1 MKFKPLTRKD
11 FADTT
16 CYNALMPIATGID
29 RQLHKKQPKKRSY
42 ATILNELGGYLF
54 QHFDYSNITKPQL
67 TELNRLIQLG
77 KQIMDTYI
85 PEQEQPNINLAAFP
99 VYLFRAVREFN
110 VTHVSPERLKMARR
124 DEDANHY
131 GKQLK
136 YGRRVFLHSDI
147 CPDYLPRQV
156 KSQMRDAFNKAYG
169 VYPENIFIAV
179 VFYITPYVLGIK
191 PAQPGC
197 DVGLLRLV
205 LNNVSSTLHN
215 KQCGTAQKKSWKNY
229 ADVLFEFFEKDM
241 ISGKYR
247 DQSALEI
254 KLSIRASHKLRDDM
268 VSRFNKKYN
277 LKRITDF
284 YNHKN

>member
-16 CYNALMPIATGID
+16 SYNALMPIATDID
-29 RQLHKKQPKKRSY
+29 RQLHKKLPKKRSY

-54 QHFDYSNITKPQL
+54 PNFDYSNITKHQL

-85 PEQEQPNINLAAFP
+85 PEQEKPNINLAAFP

-156 KSQMRDAFNKAYG
+156 KSQMRDAFNKEYG

-191 PAQPGC
+191 PAHPSC

-205 LNNVSSTLHN
+205 LNNVFPTLHN

>member
-16 CYNALMPIATGID
+16 SYNALMPIATDID
-29 RQLHKKQPKKRSY
+29 RQLHKKLPKKRSY

-54 QHFDYSNITKPQL
+54 PNFDYSNITKPQL

-85 PEQEQPNINLAAFP
+85 PEQEKPNINLAAFP

-156 KSQMRDAFNKAYG
+156 KSQMRDAFNKEYG

-191 PAQPGC
+191 PAHPNC

-205 LNNVSSTLHN
+205 LNNVFPTLHN
-215 KQCGTAQKKSWKNY
+215 KQCGIAPKKSWEFY
-229 ADVLFEFFEKDM
+229 ANKLFASFEKDM

-247 DQSALEI
+247 GQSALEI

-284 YNHKN
+284 YKPKN

>member
-1 MKFKPLTRKD
+1 MKFKSLTRKD

-16 CYNALMPIATGID
+16 SYNALMPIATDID
-29 RQLHKKQPKKRSY
+29 RQLHKKLPKKRSY

-54 QHFDYSNITKPQL
+54 QNFDYSNITKPQL
-67 TELNRLIQLG
+67 IELNRLIQLG

-85 PEQEQPNINLAAFP
+85 PEQEQPNINLATFP
-99 VYLFRAVREFN
+99 VYLFRAIRDFN
-110 VTHVSPERLKMARR
+110 VTHVSPERLKMARC

-131 GKQLK
+131 GRQLK
-136 YGRRVFLHSDI
+136 YGPRVFLHSGI

-156 KSQMRDAFNKAYG
+156 KSQARDAFNKEYG

-191 PAQPGC
+191 PAHPGC
-197 DVGLLRLV
+197 DVGLLQLV
-205 LNNVSSTLHN
+205 LNNVLSTLHN
-215 KQCGTAQKKSWKNY
+215 KQCGIAPKKSWEFY
-229 ADVLFEFFEKDM
+229 ANKLFASFEKDM

-247 DQSALEI
+247 EQSAIEI

-284 YNHKN
+284 YKPKN